1 MVADSD
7 DKRRKPLPEMALA
20 AKRRR
25 EALGFSR
32 RELAEKV
39 SVRLAPHTVTPSAI
53 NEFESG
59 RVARPAFLHELLDVL
74 GLERHGDSV
83 RVSNDGGSSIP
94 PKRKHLASS
103 SGSVLAVDIVPI
115 RRRVAAGMWMD
126 ANVPTADVSTVPAV
140 RDDRLEGLE
149 QYALRIE
156 DDSAGRRVQKGD
168 CVVCVP
174 YFGFRRGLTHGDMVH
189 CQRTRAGLVETT
201 IRRLVVTAQSA
212 RLESLALDPVLLP
225 PVEVDAQGRYE
236 SPDET
241 VEVLGVVVAL
251 HRNLLDE

>member
-1 MVADSD
+1 
-7 DKRRKPLPEMALA
+7 
-20 AKRRR
+20 
-25 EALGFSR
+25 
-32 RELAEKV
+32 
-39 SVRLAPHTVTPSAI
+39 
-53 NEFESG
+53 
-59 RVARPAFLHELLDVL
+59 
-74 GLERHGDSV
+74 
-83 RVSNDGGSSIP
+83 
-94 PKRKHLASS
+94 
-103 SGSVLAVDIVPI
+103 
-115 RRRVAAGMWMD
+115 MWMD